1 MRRATIVVV
10 VAVVVAGV
18 GLYSTFGLSSTAA
31 DRSIAVDV
39 VDQSEGIVGI
49 DADYSVDTTGNE
61 TRLATVSNQGVRT
74 YYITESVGGDTR
86 TYSLDPSEDTDVVV
100 DVDCNTT
107 TIATYEIEIDAE
119 TDEPEGNVRIESTTT
134 VGVRCV

>member
-1 MRRATIVVV
+1 MRRVVV
-10 VAVVVAGV
+10 VLVAVLVAGV
-18 GLYSTFGLSSTAA
+18 GLYGTFGLSSTAA

-74 YYITESVGGDTR
+74 YYVTESVGGDTR

-107 TIATYEIEIDAE
+107 TVATYEIEIDAE
-119 TDEPEGNVRIESTTT
+119 TDEPRGNVRIESTTT
-134 VGVRCV
+134 VAVRCIG

>member
-107 TIATYEIEIDAE
+107 TFATYEIEIDAE
-119 TDEPEGNVRIESTTT
+119 TDEPRGNVRIESTTT